1 MRREDAVEQVASTLL
16 PQASLLARL
25 VAKQACWTLTRSE
38 GSVLS
43 TLSEAPQRITT
54 LAELEGLAQPTVT
67 IMVKRLEERGWVAR
81 DRDSLDGRVVLVSI
95 THGGPRGAGVASASS
110 TGRCCASRW
119 RRWTTPRSPSSCGR
133 RRRWPGWSR
142 RSRTAPARASTR
154 PRRYGGFWRARPPL
168 PGRGR
173 RTRTTGMRA
182 PAAAGSDDRCSRQ
195 RSTVFP
201 VTRTGAPELRIRSEG
216 ASDTGLGVRG

>member
-25 VAKQACWTLTRSE
+25 VAKRACWTLTRSE

-81 DRDSLDGRVVLVSI
+81 DRVSGDGRVVLVSI
-95 THGGPRGAGVASASS
+95 TTEGREALEGFREQYRTLLREQMETMDDDQIAELVRATEALAAMVEALQVNRSA
-110 TGRCCASRW
+110 
-119 RRWTTPRSPSSCGR
+119 
-133 RRRWPGWSR
+133 
-142 RSRTAPARASTR
+142 
-154 PRRYGGFWRARPPL
+154 L
-168 PGRGR
+168 PG
-173 RTRTTGMRA
+173 
-182 PAAAGSDDRCSRQ
+182 
-195 RSTVFP
+195 
-201 VTRTGAPELRIRSEG
+201 
-216 ASDTGLGVRG
+216 